1 MNHFKIITLKTSFLL
16 TRLGWAS
23 LHIILSTIMWAYF
36 STFFLSY
43 GREWTFISQGLLKM
57 FLLINCT
64 PYTLHIS
71 VKPER
76 ISYNLQTQSV
86 EGSTKKLYNENYLG
100 TILYMRS
107 LILISKNILA
117 SFRML
122 SNVSLKF
129 HSWYF

>member
-1 MNHFKIITLKTSFLL
+1 
-16 TRLGWAS
+16 
-23 LHIILSTIMWAYF
+23 
-36 STFFLSY
+36 
-43 GREWTFISQGLLKM
+43 M

-76 ISYNLQTQSV
+76 IFYNLQTQSV

-107 LILISKNILA
+107 LILISKKILA